1 MDSKRDDHGLV
12 GTNLLFAAISNNL
25 SGLDFLKQVIED
37 TKRQAEESIQSAWR
51 FHSTRSIVAGAV
63 AVIDRLGLACAERG
77 LTASKKEAIEL
88 ILELLRD

>member
-1 MDSKRDDHGLV
+1 MDSERDNLGPA

-25 SGLDFLKQVIED
+25 SGLSFLKQVIED

-63 AVIDRLGLACAERG
+63 AVIDRLGVACAERG
-77 LTASKKEAIEL
+77 FVASKKEAIKL
-88 ILELLRD
+88 ILELLSD